1 MEGRD
6 MKYYSRYVGAICD
19 TLNEIRVT
27 DRHEGELPVE
37 EGLEIWC
44 DLTLKV
50 QENDNTVYLIG
61 NGASASMASHMA
73 ADFSKNCECRSM
85 AFNDIALMT
94 AVSND
99 ISYEQC
105 FSTPLLRF
113 AGEGDLLVTIS
124 SSGNSSNIINA
135 IKTARELGLGVVT
148 LSGLSS
154 GNISRKLGDLNF
166 YLPAQTYGLVESCH
180 QALLHCWLDTFL
192 EIRAAERVTLSVL
205 PKSASLQ

>member
-1 MEGRD
+1 

-19 TLNEIRVT
+19 TLNQIRVT

-37 EGLEIWC
+37 EGVKIWC

-113 AGEGDLLVTIS
+113 AGEGDILVTIS

-135 IKTARELGLGVVT
+135 IKTARELVVRCE
-148 LSGLSS
+148 LPRAEKG
-154 GNISRKLGDLNF
+154 ISRRSH
-166 YLPAQTYGLVESCH
+166 T
-180 QALLHCWLDTFL
+180 
-192 EIRAAERVTLSVL
+192 
-205 PKSASLQ
+205 

>member
-1 MEGRD
+1 MVLHIIL
-6 MKYYSRYVGAICD
+6 M
-19 TLNEIRVT
+19 
-27 DRHEGELPVE
+27 
-37 EGLEIWC
+37 

-50 QENDNTVYLIG
+50 QENENTMYLIG
-61 NGASASMASHMA
+61 NGASATMASHMA

-94 AVSND
+94 AISND

-105 FSTPLLRF
+105 FATPLFRF
-113 AGEGDLLVTIS
+113 AKKDDLLVTIS

-135 IKTARELGLGVVT
+135 IKTARELDLGVVT

-154 GNISRKLGDLNF
+154 DNISRKLGDLNF

-180 QALLHCWLDTFL
+180 TSL
-192 EIRAAERVTLSVL
+192 ELVL
-205 PKSASLQ
+205 W

>member
-1 MEGRD
+1 
-6 MKYYSRYVGAICD
+6 MKYYSRYVGAICK
-19 TLNEIRVT
+19 TLKKIRVT
-27 DRHEGELPVE
+27 DRHEGELLVE
-37 EGLEIWC
+37 EGLKIWC

-50 QENDNTVYLIG
+50 QENDNTVYLVG

-113 AGEGDLLVTIS
+113 AGEDDLLVTIS

-166 YLPAQTYGLVESCH
+166 YLPAETYGLVESCH

-192 EIRAAERVTLSVL
+192 EIKSTVRVTLSVL

>member
-1 MEGRD
+1 
-6 MKYYSRYVGAICD
+6 MKYYSRYVGAICK
-19 TLNEIRVT
+19 TMKKICVT
-27 DRHEGELPVE
+27 DRQEGELLVE
-37 EGLEIWC
+37 EGLKIWC

-166 YLPAQTYGLVESCH
+166 YLPAETYGLVESCH

-192 EIRAAERVTLSVL
+192 VIKSAERVTLSVL

>member
-6 MKYYSRYVGAICD
+6 MKYYSRYVGAICK
-19 TLNEIRVT
+19 TLKKIRVT
-27 DRHEGELPVE
+27 DRHEGELAVE
-37 EGLEIWC
+37 EGLRIWC

-113 AGEGDLLVTIS
+113 AGEDDLLVTIS

-154 GNISRKLGDLNF
+154 DNISRRLGDLNF
-166 YLPAQTYGLVESCH
+166 YLPAETYGLVESCH

-192 EIRAAERVTLSVL
+192 EIRSAERVTLSIL

>member
-1 MEGRD
+1 
-6 MKYYSRYVGAICD
+6 MKYYSRYVGAICK
-19 TLNEIRVT
+19 TLKKIRVT
-27 DRHEGELPVE
+27 DRHEGELLVE
-37 EGLEIWC
+37 EGLKIWC
-44 DLTLKV
+44 DLTLKA

-85 AFNDIALMT
+85 AFNDIALLT

-99 ISYEQC
+99 ISYEQS

-166 YLPAQTYGLVESCH
+166 YLPAETYGLVESCH

-192 EIRAAERVTLSVL
+192 EIKSIERVTLSVL

>member
-1 MEGRD
+1 MVKIIWEETA
-6 MKYYSRYVGAICD
+6 MQYYSHYIDSAYDVLKKIC
-19 TLNEIRVT
+19 VT
-27 DRHEGELPVE
+27 DRQEVELHIHEGLKS
-37 EGLEIWC
+37 WC

-50 QENDNTVYLIG
+50 QENENTMYLIG
-61 NGASASMASHMA
+61 NGASATMASHMA

-94 AVSND
+94 AISND

-105 FSTPLLRF
+105 FATPLFRF
-113 AGEGDLLVTIS
+113 AKKDDLLVTIS

-135 IKTARELGLGVVT
+135 IKTARELDLGVVT

-154 GNISRKLGDLNF
+154 DNISRKLGDLNF

-180 QALLHCWLDTFL
+180 QVLLHCWLDTFL
-192 EIRAAERVTLSVL
+192 EI
-205 PKSASLQ
+205 KSAKSPL

>member
-1 MEGRD
+1 
-6 MKYYSRYVGAICD
+6 MKYYSRYVGAVCN
-19 TLNEIRVT
+19 TLKEIRVT
-27 DRHEGELPVE
+27 DRHEGELLVE
-37 EGLEIWC
+37 EGLKIWC

-113 AGEGDLLVTIS
+113 AGEDDLLVTIS

-154 GNISRKLGDLNF
+154 DNISRRLGDLNF

-192 EIRAAERVTLSVL
+192 EIKSAERVILSVL